1 MNASLTS
8 FPVLPIDTVDWL
20 HLCVTSF
27 PFDAVSQD
35 LLTFHAQQVREKNIY
50 ELIYCNIAAVEHDS
64 I

>member
-8 FPVLPIDTVDWL
+8 FPVLPIDWL
-20 HLCVTSF
+20 HVCVTSF

-35 LLTFHAQQVREKNIY
+35 LLTFHAQVREKNIY
-50 ELIYCNIAAVEHDS
+50 ELIYCNIATVEHDS